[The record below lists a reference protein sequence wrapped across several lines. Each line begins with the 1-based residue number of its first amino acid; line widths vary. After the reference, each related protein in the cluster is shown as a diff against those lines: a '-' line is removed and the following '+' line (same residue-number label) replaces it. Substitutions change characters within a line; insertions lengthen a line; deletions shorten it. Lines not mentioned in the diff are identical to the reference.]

1 MSEMFVTKRNG
12 TTQPF
17 LANKVVDICNYVCR
31 GLSDVDAE
39 HLAAEVSRQVYP
51 GIHTDTIYEIIVLTA
66 RTMMVNDGDNYT
78 YVAARTLL
86 LKLNREVVGKSI
98 KDSEKDSLYRQAFI
112 GNVHLM
118 IQEGLLSD
126 KLLDFDLQGLSLYL
140 KLERDNL
147 IQYPGAQTLYD
158 RYFIHKDGRKLE
170 SLQGFFMRVAMGLSI
185 NETDK
190 MYWAKRFYD
199 KFSELKYLPSTPSL
213 FNSGTPRSQLSSCF
227 ISTVPDDLEGIFGAI
242 YSQAMLSKWAG
253 GLAVDWSYVRGIG
266 SHIKGTNGKSQGV
279 VPWMKVFNDTLVS
292 TNQGGKRKGSG
303 CSYLETSHIEIE
315 EFLELKKNT
324 GDERRRTHDM
334 NTSNWIPDLFIKRV
348 VEDSDWTLFCPSEA
362 GELHDLYGEAY
373 DIKYKEYESLA
384 AEGKIKNYKVV
395 KAKSLWRK
403 MLTSLVETGHPW
415 ICFKDACNIRYT
427 NKNAG
432 VVHSSNLC
440 CIGKNDRV
448 SCNLGLVTIE
458 ELYKLQQEITVVGR
472 EKYEQ
477 GSVMYL
483 PRPNTRMV
491 KICTKQGYSH
501 NVTPDHPVFIKNHGW
516 KNAEELIKGDKILI
530 QQIEGI
536 FGKVDM
542 PEEALLLGLIA
553 GDGSLD
559 EITATIRIYDKNW
572 DIKDEVKES
581 LVNLIKKYKNK
592 IPFNKQNP
600 YKDNPEFFTKDKE
613 SFNVA
618 TIKSSAL
625 RDIFRLVGVNINNK
639 MEIPE
644 FVWSGN
650 KKTVCS
656 YLKGIFA
663 TDGSCY
669 GDTDVKCGVHMCVS
683 SVHKSYLENLQILI
697 SNLGI
702 KSSISKV
709 SDGGIVLTK
718 FRNQS
723 PYSDTQAAYRLK
735 ISGVFNCNI
744 LDGLIQLSTIRKNE
758 KFKRVLKGL
767 GKSPKKYCVFSHIE
781 EIGIQDAYCLAVNS
795 SEHSWTVN
803 GLITKNTEIT
813 LHNSPTLWKDQVKD
827 TNSQTAVCNL
837 ASPNL
842 AAHVKNGKIDW
853 EELGDTISVLT
864 RGLDNVID
872 INYYPIDS
880 TREANQKNRPIG
892 VGLMGLA
899 DVFQMLDIVFDSD
912 EAIKLGSKIQEF
924 ISFNAIK
931 TSCELAKERGVFNSY
946 KGSEWDLGNLPV
958 DTYINLMKY
967 RDSNFNK
974 TPKDFETLDGW
985 DKLRTNIKKFG
996 MRNSN
1001 TQSPPP
1007 SATISTIAG
1016 CSPTAEPIYS
1026 VLFTYSTMSG
1036 ELPAI
1041 NVNFVNKCKELGIWD
1056 KQLINKLK
1064 KNDGD
1069 IKNLHSLPQK
1079 LRDVFKTAFE
1089 VDQHKLIDAAAARQ
1103 IWIDQSQSI
1112 NLFYD
1117 GKSLKKLSEIYLHAW
1132 RSGLKTTYYL
1142 RSKGASRM
1150 EKVTLDAN
1158 KPEKDAVSLT
1168 EGALA
1173 CSIEA
1178 ARNGVACESCQ

>member
-1 MSEMFVTKRNG
+1 MSEMFVTKRSG
-12 TTQPF
+12 EAEPF
-17 LANKVVDICNYVCR
+17 YLTKIHDICKYVCN

-39 HLAAEVSRQVYP
+39 LLANEVSKQVYP
-51 GIHTDTIYEIIVLTA
+51 GIHTDTIYDIIVLTA
-66 RTMMVNDGDNYT
+66 RTMMVNDDPNYS

-98 KDSEKDSLYRQAFI
+98 KDADKDKLYRTAFI
-112 GNVHLM
+112 ENIKLM
-118 IQEGLLSD
+118 VEEGLLSS
-126 KLLDFDLQGLSLYL
+126 KLLEFDLEGLAGYL
-140 KLERDNL
+140 RLDRDDL

-158 RYFIHKDGRKLE
+158 RYFINKDGRRLE

-185 NETDK
+185 HEEKKNE
-190 MYWAKRFYD
+190 WAKRFYD
-199 KFSELKYLPSTPSL
+199 KMSLLKYLPSTPSL

-227 ISTVPDDLEGIFGAI
+227 ISTVPDDLEGIFGTI
-242 YSQAMLSKWAG
+242 YSQAMMSKWAG

-348 VEDSDWTLFCPSEA
+348 MEDGDWYLFCPSEA
-362 GELHDLYGEAY
+362 GELHDLYGEAH
-373 DIKYKEYESLA
+373 DIKYKEYENLA
-384 AEGKIKNYKVV
+384 DEGKIKNFKVV

-415 ICFKDACNIRYT
+415 ICFKDPCNIRYT

-440 CIGKNDRV
+440 CIAASGKVATDKGI
-448 SCNLGLVTIE
+448 LTIR
-458 ELYKLQQEITVVGR
+458 ELYNEAQKPRYDLPPKNTVVGR
-472 EKYEQ
+472 EKFETA
-477 GSVMYL
+477 SPML
-483 PRPNTRMV
+483 MPRPNAPMV
-491 KICTKQGYSH
+491 KVCTKEGFEH
-501 NVTPDHPVFIKNHGW
+501 KVTPDHFIYVKDKGW
-516 KNAEELIKGDKILI
+516 VQAKDIKVGEVLLG
-530 QQIEGI
+530 QQIPGGWGSEINAGRACDDAKKLRGQYI
-536 FGKVDM
+536 AEQHVPDYLWKSNKHTVKTYLDNLFWHPAPVW
-542 PEEALLLGLIA
+542 GLA
-553 GDGSLD
+553 Y
-559 EITATIRIYDKNW
+559 AK
-572 DIKDEVKES
+572 
-581 LVNLIKKYKNK
+581 
-592 IPFNKQNP
+592 
-600 YKDNPEFFTKDKE
+600 
-613 SFNVA
+613 
-618 TIKSSAL
+618 
-625 RDIFRLVGVNINNK
+625 
-639 MEIPE
+639 
-644 FVWSGN
+644 
-650 KKTVCS
+650 
-656 YLKGIFA
+656 
-663 TDGSCY
+663 
-669 GDTDVKCGVHMCVS
+669 
-683 SVHKSYLENLQILI
+683 HKSFFQDLQILLA
-697 SNLGI
+697 N
-702 KSSISKV
+702 
-709 SDGGIVLTK
+709 
-718 FRNQS
+718 F
-723 PYSDTQAAYRLK
+723 
-735 ISGVFNCNI
+735 
-744 LDGLIQLSTIRKNE
+744 GLIYEIKDFNN
-758 KFKRVLKGL
+758 
-767 GKSPKKYCVFSHIE
+767 PMVFSGYSLQRKSDNELTFSHLE
-781 EIGIQDAYCLAVNS
+781 ELPNEDAYCLEVESKDHA
-795 SEHSWTVN
+795 WTVD

-853 EELGDTISVLT
+853 DELADTISVIT

-880 TREANQKNRPIG
+880 TREANTKNRPIG

-899 DVFQMLDIVFDSD
+899 DVYQMLDIVFDSE
-912 EAIKLGSKIQEF
+912 EAVKLGSKIQEF

-931 TSCELAKERGVFNSY
+931 TSCELAKERGAFPTY
-946 KGSEWDLGNLPV
+946 EGSEWSLGNLPV

-967 RDSNFNK
+967 RDSSFAK
-974 TPKDFETLDGW
+974 TAKDFETMKEW
-985 DKLRTNIKKFG
+985 DELRVKIAKYG

-1007 SATISTIAG
+1007 SATISTISG

-1041 NVNFVNKCKELGIWD
+1041 NINFVNKCKELGIWN
-1056 KQLINKLK
+1056 KQLIAKLK

-1132 RSGLKTTYYL
+1132 RSCLKTTYYL

-1150 EKVTLDAN
+1150 EKVTVDAKEN
-1158 KPEKDAVSLT
+1158 ESGNGDLT
-1168 EGALA
+1168 SVPTA